1 MTNESKHQVKEEI
14 DIAILGGGPAGLQA
28 ALVLSRT
35 RKKIVVFDT
44 PEPPRNAA
52 SHGVHNFLGLD
63 GLLPKD
69 IRKIAWEQIDKY
81 NSAELRKEKIVNVNK
96 EEKDGIFVITM
107 DNENSIRAKK
117 VILAVGYYD
126 SYPDI
131 PGFVECWTD
140 TIISCPFCDGYE
152 NRDRIWGIVANSK
165 MQLISFPKMVQNL
178 TSKIKVFLSPN
189 IKIEPSYQI
198 ELSKLDISV
207 YRGIITKVNHS
218 STKVESVSLES
229 SENIQV
235 DTLLWIPQ
243 VKPIQLIQRLI
254 ENFGL
259 ELNEQGYIKTYE
271 ELQTNVKGLYAAG
284 GVQGWSPIGALAA
297 AYNGGI
303 AATSI
308 VREWYD

>member
-1 MTNESKHQVKEEI
+1 MKEKHQVEEEI
-14 DIAILGGGPAGLQA
+14 DTAILGGGPAGLQA

-35 RKKIVVFDT
+35 RKRIIVFDT

-63 GLLPKD
+63 GLLPID
-69 IRKIAWEQIDKY
+69 IRKIAWKQIDKY
-81 NSAELRKEKIVNVNK
+81 DSAELRKEKIVNVNK
-96 EEKDGIFVITM
+96 EEEKDGIFVITT
-107 DNENSIRAKK
+107 DNEKSIRAKK

-126 SYPDI
+126 VYPDI
-131 PGFVECWTD
+131 PGFIECWAD

-152 NRDRIWGIVANSK
+152 NRDCIWGIVANSK
-165 MQLISFPKMVQNL
+165 IQIDLFPKMVQNW
-178 TSKIKVFLSPN
+178 TTKIKVFISPN
-189 IKIEPSYQI
+189 IEIEPSYQN
-198 ELSKLDISV
+198 ELSKLNISV
-207 YRGIITKVNHS
+207 YKGIITKVNHGG
-218 STKVESVSLES
+218 TKVESVTLKSG
-229 SENIQV
+229 ENIQV

-259 ELNEQGYIKTYE
+259 ELNEQGYIKTNE
-271 ELQTNVKGLYAAG
+271 KLQTNVKGLYAAG
-284 GVQGWSPIGALAA
+284 DVKGSSPIGALAA

-308 VREWYD
+308 IHEWYN

>member
-1 MTNESKHQVKEEI
+1 MTNERKQQVEEI

-35 RKKIVVFDT
+35 RKKIIVFDT
-44 PEPPRNAA
+44 PEPPRNTA

-63 GLLPKD
+63 GLLPMD
-69 IRKIAWEQIDKY
+69 IRKIAWKQIDKY
-81 NSAELRKEKIVNVNK
+81 NSAELRKEKIINVIK
-96 EEKDGIFVITM
+96 EKDEKFVITS
-107 DNENSIRAKK
+107 DNERSIRAKK

-126 SYPDI
+126 VYPDI
-131 PGFVECWTD
+131 PGFIECWGD
-140 TIISCPFCDGYE
+140 SIISCPFCDGYE
-152 NRDRIWGIVANSK
+152 NRDRVWGIIANSK
-165 MQLISFPKMVQNL
+165 MQLDLFPKIVQNW
-178 TSKIKVFLSPN
+178 TSKIKVLISPN
-189 IKIEPSYQI
+189 IKIESSYQN
-198 ELSKLDISV
+198 EWSKLNISV

-218 STKVESVSLES
+218 RTKVESVSLES
-229 SENIQV
+229 GENIPV

-259 ELNEQGYIKTYE
+259 ELNEQGYIKTDE
-271 ELQTNVKGLYAAG
+271 KLRTNVKGLYAAG
-284 GVQGWSPIGALAA
+284 DVKGSSPIGALAA

-308 VREWYD
+308 VHEWYN

>member
-1 MTNESKHQVKEEI
+1 MTNERKQRVEGI

-35 RKKIVVFDT
+35 RKKIIVFDT
-44 PEPPRNAA
+44 PEPPRNTA

-63 GLLPKD
+63 GLLPMD
-69 IRKIAWEQIDKY
+69 IRKIAWKQIDKY
-81 NSAELRKEKIVNVNK
+81 NSAELRKEKIINVIK
-96 EEKDGIFVITM
+96 EKDEKFVITS
-107 DNENSIRAKK
+107 DNERSIRAKK

-126 SYPDI
+126 VYPDI
-131 PGFVECWTD
+131 PGFIECWGD

-152 NRDRIWGIVANSK
+152 NRDRVWGIIANSK
-165 MQLISFPKMVQNL
+165 MQLDLFPKIVQNW
-178 TSKIKVFLSPN
+178 TSKIKVLISPN
-189 IKIEPSYQI
+189 IKIESSYQN
-198 ELSKLDISV
+198 ELSKLNISV

-218 STKVESVSLES
+218 RTKVESVSLES
-229 SENIQV
+229 GENIPV

-259 ELNEQGYIKTYE
+259 ELNEQGYIKTDE
-271 ELQTNVKGLYAAG
+271 KLRTNVKGLYAAG
-284 GVQGWSPIGALAA
+284 DVKGSSPIGALAA

-308 VREWYD
+308 VHEWYN

>member
-1 MTNESKHQVKEEI
+1 MTNERKQQVEEEI

-35 RKKIVVFDT
+35 RKKIIVFDT
-44 PEPPRNAA
+44 PEPPRNTA

-63 GLLPKD
+63 GLLPMD
-69 IRKIAWEQIDKY
+69 IRKIAWEQIEKY
-81 NSAELRKEKIVNVNK
+81 DSAELRKQKIVNVNK
-96 EEKDGIFVITM
+96 EEKDGIFVITAE
-107 DNENSIRAKK
+107 NENSIRAKQ

-126 SYPDI
+126 VYPDI
-131 PGFVECWTD
+131 PGFIECWAD

-152 NRDRIWGIVANSK
+152 NRDRIWGIVVNSK
-165 MQLISFPKMVQNL
+165 MQLDMFPKMVQNW
-178 TSKIKVFLSPN
+178 TSKIKVFISPH
-189 IKIEPSYQI
+189 IIIESSYQN
-198 ELSKLDISV
+198 ELSKLNISV
-207 YRGIITKVNHS
+207 YRGVITKVNHNG
-218 STKVESVSLES
+218 TKVESVTLES
-229 SENIQV
+229 GENIQV

-259 ELNEQGYIKTYE
+259 ELNEQGYIKTNE
-271 ELQTNVKGLYAAG
+271 KLQTNVKGLYAAG
-284 GVQGWSPIGALAA
+284 DVKGSSPIGALAA

-308 VREWYD
+308 VREWYN